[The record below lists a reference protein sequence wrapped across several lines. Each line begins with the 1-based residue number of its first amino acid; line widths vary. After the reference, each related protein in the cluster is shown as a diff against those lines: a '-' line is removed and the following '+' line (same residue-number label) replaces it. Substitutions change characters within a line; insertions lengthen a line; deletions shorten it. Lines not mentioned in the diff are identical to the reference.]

1 MVVGGVMAHIDLNAD
16 IGESFGAWRMG
27 RDPDLVPL
35 VSSANI
41 ACGYHAGDPRTM
53 TESVAQCL
61 RHGVAMGAHPSYP
74 DREGFGRR
82 EMALSPREIRE
93 AVLYQVG
100 ALAGVASAAG
110 ARLAHVKPHGAL
122 YNRAAIDAA
131 AAEAIARAVR
141 DIDPSLALVGLAG
154 SLLPAAGRA
163 AGLRVLEEG
172 FADRRYTARGLL
184 APRGEAKA
192 MIEDSAEAAAQVL
205 AMVCEGKVTAISGES
220 VSLRVD
226 TVCLHGDG
234 PQAIAFARQLRAALS
249 GAGVAVRA
257 GVA

>member
-1 MVVGGVMAHIDLNAD
+1 MAYIDLNAD
-16 IGESFGAWRMG
+16 IGESVGAWRMG
-27 RDPDLVPL
+27 LDTDLLSL

-53 TESVAQCL
+53 TESVAHCL
-61 RHGVAMGAHPSYP
+61 RHGVAIGAHPSYP

-93 AVLYQVG
+93 AVIYQVG
-100 ALAGVASAAG
+100 ALAGIAAAAG
-110 ARLAHVKPHGAL
+110 ARLVHVKPHGAL

-131 AAEAIARAVR
+131 AAEAIACAVR

-184 APRGEAKA
+184 APRGEAGA
-192 MIEDSAEAAAQVL
+192 MIEDPAESAAQVL
-205 AMVCEGKVTAISGES
+205 AMVCEGKVSAIDGEP
-220 VSLRVD
+220 VMLRVD

-234 PQAIAFARQLRAALS
+234 PQAVVFAHQLRRALS
-249 GAGVAVRA
+249 GAGVVVRSP
-257 GVA
+257 VA

>member
-1 MVVGGVMAHIDLNAD
+1 MAHIDLNAD
-16 IGESFGAWRMG
+16 IGESFGVWRMG
-27 RDPDLVPL
+27 HDTDLVPL

-41 ACGYHAGDPRTM
+41 ACGYHAGDSRTM
-53 TESVAQCL
+53 TDSVEHCL
-61 RHGVAMGAHPSYP
+61 RHGVAVGAHPSYP

-100 ALAGVASAAG
+100 ALAGIAAAAG
-110 ARLAHVKPHGAL
+110 GRLVHVKPHGAL

-131 AAEAIARAVR
+131 AAEAIACAVR
-141 DIDPSLALVGLAG
+141 DLDSSLALVGLAG

-184 APRGEAKA
+184 ASRGEARA
-192 MIEDSAEAAAQVL
+192 MIEDPGEAEAQVL
-205 AMVCEGKVTAISGES
+205 AMVCGGEVSAIGGEP
-220 VSLRVD
+220 VRLRID

-234 PQAIAFARQLRAALS
+234 PQAVVFARQLRAALAR
-249 GAGVAVRA
+249 AGIVVRA
-257 GVA
+257 PLA

>member
-1 MVVGGVMAHIDLNAD
+1 MAYIDLNAD
-16 IGESFGAWRMG
+16 IGESVGAWRMG
-27 RDPDLVPL
+27 LDTDLLSL

-53 TESVAQCL
+53 TESVAHCL
-61 RHGVAMGAHPSYP
+61 RHGVSIGAHPAYP

-93 AVLYQVG
+93 AVIYQVG
-100 ALAGVASAAG
+100 ALAGIASAAG
-110 ARLAHVKPHGAL
+110 ARLVHVKPHGAL

-131 AAEAIARAVR
+131 AAEAIACAVR

-184 APRGEAKA
+184 APRGEAGA
-192 MIEDSAEAAAQVL
+192 MIEDPAESAAQVL
-205 AMVCEGKVTAISGES
+205 AMVCEGKVSAIDGEP
-220 VSLRVD
+220 VMLRVD

-234 PQAIAFARQLRAALS
+234 PQAVVFAHQLRRALS
-249 GAGVAVRA
+249 GAGVVVRSP
-257 GVA
+257 VA

>member
-1 MVVGGVMAHIDLNAD
+1 MVHIDLNAD

-27 RDPDLVPL
+27 LDTDVLPL

-53 TESVAQCL
+53 SDSVAHCL

-93 AVLYQVG
+93 AVIYQVG
-100 ALAGVASAAG
+100 ALAGIAAAAG
-110 ARLAHVKPHGAL
+110 ARLVHVKPHGAL
-122 YNRAAIDAA
+122 YNRSAIDAA
-131 AAEAIARAVR
+131 AAEAIACAVR

-184 APRGEAKA
+184 APRGEAGA
-192 MIEDSAEAAAQVL
+192 MIEDPAEAAAQVL
-205 AMVCEGKVTAISGES
+205 AMVCEGRVSAIGGES
-220 VSLRVD
+220 VRLRVD
-226 TVCLHGDG
+226 TVCLHGDAL
-234 PQAIAFARQLRAALS
+234 QAAVFARQLRTALA
-249 GAGVAVRA
+249 GAGVVVRA
-257 GVA
+257 SVA

>member
-1 MVVGGVMAHIDLNAD
+1 MVHIDLNAD

-27 RDPDLVPL
+27 LDTDVLPL

-53 TESVAQCL
+53 SDSVAHCL

-93 AVLYQVG
+93 AVIYQVG
-100 ALAGVASAAG
+100 ALAGIAAAAG
-110 ARLAHVKPHGAL
+110 ARLVHVKPHGAL

-131 AAEAIARAVR
+131 AAEAIACAVR

-184 APRGEAKA
+184 APRGEAGA
-192 MIEDSAEAAAQVL
+192 MIEDPAEAAAQVL
-205 AMVCEGKVTAISGES
+205 AMVCEGKVSAIDGEP
-220 VSLRVD
+220 VMLRVD

-234 PQAIAFARQLRAALS
+234 PQAVVFAHQLRRALS
-249 GAGVAVRA
+249 GAGVVVRSP
-257 GVA
+257 VA